1 MERFNPSSVGTT
13 EYYKPILQRYARR
26 ILNDEAVAK
35 SLAKKVLKGQ
45 YENNE
50 LTPSKHL
57 LEILKAD
64 LLNHCYYYKQSQS
77 PLREEKSIKTITVA
91 TLQKMKLFIKP
102 GQEKKFLTCWCLV
115 PDLLEKVYQV
125 YLLRAWDCHPFQLI
139 L

>member
-64 LLNHCYYYKQSQS
+64 LLNHCYYYKQSQIFDR
-77 PLREEKSIKTITVA
+77 PLIKVP
-91 TLQKMKLFIKP
+91 IK
-102 GQEKKFLTCWCLV
+102 
-115 PDLLEKVYQV
+115 
-125 YLLRAWDCHPFQLI
+125 RMI
-139 L
+139 LSSK